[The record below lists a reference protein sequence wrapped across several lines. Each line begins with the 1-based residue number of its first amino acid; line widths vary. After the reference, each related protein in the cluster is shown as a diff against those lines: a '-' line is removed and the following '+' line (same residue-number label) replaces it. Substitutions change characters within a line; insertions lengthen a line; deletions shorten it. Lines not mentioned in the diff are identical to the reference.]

1 MAVQAKTCVE
11 LTIVTTYTIG
21 IPAIFGILSIHGTYL
36 LPDSPSPS
44 QNEDIIIFCNSLTV
58 LPLLVLFTTIIKP
71 NLISLELKY
80 VCVMFS
86 FKKLTLM
93 NLEEGLGPFHTF

>member
-44 QNEDIIIFCNSLTV
+44 QNEDIIISCHQVTV
-58 LPLLVLFTTIIKP
+58 LLLLVILTTIHKLFISILYKAKLNKP
-71 NLISLELKY
+71 WN
-80 VCVMFS
+80 
-86 FKKLTLM
+86 
-93 NLEEGLGPFHTF
+93 

>member
-44 QNEDIIIFCNSLTV
+44 QNEDIIISCHQMTV
-58 LPLLVLFTTIIKP
+58 LLL
-71 NLISLELKY
+71 LIA
-80 VCVMFS
+80 CN
-86 FKKLTLM
+86 T
-93 NLEEGLGPFHTF
+93 